1 MLIVIFLTILAGF
14 YFTFDALIKIYDGLQ
29 KLYKILEE
37 K

>member
-1 MLIVIFLTILAGF
+1 MIVVIFLTILVGF

-29 KLYKILEE
+29 KLYKMLEE